1 MNIVE
6 PFNQKKLF
14 GINSHLL
21 ELIRLYKANIYP
33 NKLLLSGSK
42 GIGKSTL
49 AYHFVNFVLSEDEN
63 FKYDIDNFEINCES
77 STYKTILNK
86 SNTNLFVIDINSE
99 KKSIDINQIRD
110 LINSLNKSSF
120 NNKPRFVLIDNIEL
134 LNKNSINALLK
145 VLEEPNHNVNF
156 ILINNNKK
164 ILSTLLSRC
173 INYRIKLTN
182 KDFLNIIKHLFG
194 EKLDNLINK
203 DFVNYYSTPGD
214 IYNLL
219 KFANQ
224 YKFDLL
230 DLDLKKLLSI
240 IINENLY
247 KKDLFVKNILFYLI
261 EFYFRKLSS
270 PFSIKIY
277 KKYSYFLQKISDT
290 KNFNLDEESLFLEF
304 SEEILNG

>member
-14 GINSHLL
+14 GINNHLL

-77 STYKTILNK
+77 PTYKTILNK

-182 KDFLNIIKHLFG
+182 KDFLNIIEHLFG

-203 DFVNYYSTPGD
+203 DFVNYYSTPGN